1 MNILIVSDDGV
12 DSVGLHILQESAR
25 AHWGQSARIVTLVP
39 RDASGGKSFS
49 ITPNLKSSDT
59 PYVQLQEMKPS
70 TYVVDGT
77 PIDCL
82 YTGMLYPTHVLG
94 TDTFDVVLAGVNRG
108 HNVGVD
114 VFHSGTVAVATL
126 AATMFGVASIAFSQE
141 VDDEADPA
149 LSNNRMAFAVAEV
162 FTRKMLSTHSFT
174 PGSCLNVNF
183 PKKNPKGFRKT
194 TPAPYSRWLI
204 PGSTRGR
211 THDIQAVAEG
221 FISVSDLELSI
232 APSMSY

>member
-12 DSVGLHILQESAR
+12 DSVGLHIMQESAR
-25 AHWGQSARIVTLVP
+25 SHWGQSAKIVTIVP
-39 RDASGGKSFS
+39 RDCAGGKSFS
-49 ITPNLKSSDT
+49 ITPTQKSPNE
-59 PYVQLQEMKPS
+59 PYVKLTEVKAF
-70 TYVVDGT
+70 TYVAEGT

-82 YTGMLYPTHVLG
+82 YTGILYPTHVLG

-126 AATMFGVASIAFSQE
+126 AATMFGVASMAFSQE
-141 VDDEADPA
+141 VDNEDVLA
-149 LSNNRMAFAVAEV
+149 LSNTRAAFAVAEV

-183 PKKNPKGFRKT
+183 PKKNPKGFKKAP
-194 TPAPYSRWLI
+194 PAPYSRWL
-204 PGSTRGR
+204 PSVPQRDNN
-211 THDIQAVAEG
+211 DIYAVQEG
-221 FISVSDLELSI
+221 FISVSDLELSVV
-232 APSMSY
+232 PSMSY